1 MMKKT
6 ILIVFIII
14 GAFNFIPEQNKVF
27 ANVQSDEI
35 KRLELQEEPPAPVII
50 IIRPKVEYSAPLD
63 KDPFIIK
70 QAKDETAEKPSE
82 VEIEITLPDLKI
94 QGIVWG
100 GENPQAIINQKVCN
114 IGSVID
120 DVHIVDINK
129 NGVDIFFR
137 GRKFS
142 IPAPAAAYATEVKD
156 IPKGG
161 TND

>member
-1 MMKKT
+1 MKNT
-6 ILIVFIII
+6 FLIVFIII
-14 GAFNFIPEQNKVF
+14 GAFNFMIGQDKLF

-50 IIRPKVEYSAPLD
+50 IIRPKVEYNVSVD

-70 QAKDETAEKPSE
+70 QAEEETAEKPSE
-82 VEIEITLPDLKI
+82 VEMEITLPDLKI

-100 GENPQAIINQKVCN
+100 GENPQAIINGKVCK
-114 IGSVID
+114 IGAVID
-120 DVHIVDINK
+120 DAHIADINK

-142 IPAPAAAYATEVKD
+142 IPAPAAAYATEVKK